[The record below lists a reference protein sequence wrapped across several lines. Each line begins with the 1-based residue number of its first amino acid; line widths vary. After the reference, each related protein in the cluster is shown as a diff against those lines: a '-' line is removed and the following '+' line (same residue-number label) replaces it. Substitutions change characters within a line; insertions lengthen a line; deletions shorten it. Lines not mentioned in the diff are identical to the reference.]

1 MGELSDRILFSIMAG
16 SAVAGLVG
24 YALTLVVAGVP
35 RWFTRFVLPG
45 LVAVFFLAVLLVIWL
60 EFGRL
65 D

>member
-1 MGELSDRILFSIMAG
+1 MGELSDRILFSLMAG

-24 YALTLVVAGVP
+24 YSLTLVVAGVP

-45 LVAVFFLAVLLVIWL
+45 LVAVFLLAALVVIWL
-60 EFGRL
+60 EFGLL